1 MNTRDDEIIAA
12 EADLRELLA
21 TMINKPL
28 IEKLDSALGGLGFD
42 VNKATKAATD
52 NLAQKID
59 KIGQSQE
66 RFAEDVDEKLDEFS
80 GKALATIEQGPAA
93 IASKLSPGLTS
104 LNDEQRALVETQRLI
119 AQEHQ
124 ALKAALDEA
133 RKASAGQAIQL
144 AEQMSRLEARYV
156 DLTQGTGRQIDQF
169 EQKQREYQSLAVGRL
184 SAIEASLASVHAQ
197 GRAIRKTLNGGL
209 ALAAVT
215 LVLVAFDISIRF
227 VH

>member
-1 MNTRDDEIIAA
+1 MNTRDDETVAA

-28 IEKLDSALGGLGFD
+28 IEKLDSALGGLGFN
-42 VNKATKAATD
+42 VNKATKAVTD

-59 KIGQSQE
+59 KIGQNQE
-66 RFAEDVDEKLDEFS
+66 RFAEDVDDRLDEFS

-104 LNDEQRALVETQRLI
+104 LNDEQRALSETQRLI

-124 ALKAALDEA
+124 VLSAAVDEA
-133 RKASAGQAIQL
+133 RKASVDQAIQL
-144 AEQMSRLEARYV
+144 AEQMGRLEARFV
-156 DLTQGTGRQIDQF
+156 EFSQGTGLQFDRLEERQQENQGVAI
-169 EQKQREYQSLAVGRL
+169 GRL

-197 GRAIRKTLNGGL
+197 DGAIRKMLYGSL
-209 ALAAVT
+209 ALSAVT

>member
-1 MNTRDDEIIAA
+1 MNTRDDETIAA

-28 IEKLDSALGGLGFD
+28 IEKLDSALGGLGFTI
-42 VNKATKAATD
+42 NKATRVATD

-59 KIGQSQE
+59 KIGQNQE
-66 RFAEDVDEKLDEFS
+66 RFAEDVDDKLDEFS

-104 LNDEQRALVETQRLI
+104 LNDEQRALSETQRLI

-124 ALKAALDEA
+124 ALNAALDEA
-133 RKASAGQAIQL
+133 RKASVGQAIQL

-156 DLTQGTGRQIDQF
+156 GLTQCTGLQIDRL
-169 EQKQREYQSLAVGRL
+169 EQKQQKNQSLAEARF
-184 SAIEASLASVHAQ
+184 SAIETSLVSVYGQ
-197 GRAIRKTLNGGL
+197 GSAIRKVLYGGL
-209 ALAAVT
+209 ALSTVT
-215 LVLVAFDISIRF
+215 LVLVAFDISVRF
-227 VH
+227 VR

>member
-1 MNTRDDEIIAA
+1 MNTRDDETVAA

-28 IEKLDSALGGLGFD
+28 IEKLDSALGGLGFN

-59 KIGQSQE
+59 KIGQNQE
-66 RFAEDVDEKLDEFS
+66 RFAEDVDDRLDEFS

-104 LNDEQRALVETQRLI
+104 LNNEQRALSETQRLI

-124 ALKAALDEA
+124 VISAAVDEA
-133 RKASAGQAIQL
+133 RKASVDQAIQF
-144 AEQMSRLEARYV
+144 AEQMGRLEARFFE
-156 DLTQGTGRQIDQF
+156 LSQGTGLRFDRL
-169 EQKQREYQSLAVGRL
+169 EEKQQENQGVAIGRL

-197 GRAIRKTLNGGL
+197 DSAIRKMLYGGL
-209 ALAAVT
+209 ALSAVT
-215 LVLVAFDISIRF
+215 LVLVAFDISVRF

>member
-1 MNTRDDEIIAA
+1 MNTRDDETVAA

-28 IEKLDSALGGLGFD
+28 IEKLDSALGGLGFN
-42 VNKATKAATD
+42 VNKATKAVTD

-59 KIGQSQE
+59 RIGQNQE
-66 RFAEDVDEKLDEFS
+66 RFAEEVDDRLDEFS

-93 IASKLSPGLTS
+93 IASKLSPGLNS
-104 LNDEQRALVETQRLI
+104 LNDEQRALSETQRLI

-124 ALKAALDEA
+124 ALSVAVDEA
-133 RKASAGQAIQL
+133 RKASVGQAIQL
-144 AEQMSRLEARYV
+144 AEQMSRLEARFAE
-156 DLTQGTGRQIDQF
+156 LSQGTRLQF
-169 EQKQREYQSLAVGRL
+169 DRLEQKQQEQQSLAEGRF
-184 SAIEASLASVHAQ
+184 SAFQASLVSVHGQ
-197 GRAIRKTLNGGL
+197 GAAIRKMLCGGL
-209 ALAAVT
+209 ALSAVT

>member
-1 MNTRDDEIIAA
+1 M
-12 EADLRELLA
+12 
-21 TMINKPL
+21 
-28 IEKLDSALGGLGFD
+28 
-42 VNKATKAATD
+42 
-52 NLAQKID
+52 
-59 KIGQSQE
+59 
-66 RFAEDVDEKLDEFS
+66 
-80 GKALATIEQGPAA
+80 A

-104 LNDEQRALVETQRLI
+104 LNDGQRALGETQRLI

-124 ALKAALDEA
+124 AMKAALDEA

-156 DLTQGTGRQIDQF
+156 DLTQGTGRQIGQL
-169 EQKQREYQSLAVGRL
+169 EQKLRDYQSLAVERL
-184 SAIEASLASVHAQ
+184 SAIEASLASVNAQ
-197 GRAIRKTLNGGL
+197 GSAIRKTLYGGL